1 MKRATSKILN
11 FVFLGL
17 LTFAATL
24 FYSSNVFADAPKPVP
39 SAFGADDEGRVAGV
53 AYDNA
58 WEFMYKW
65 LTPGNDGG
73 YRTFEK
79 DFGSEETD
87 KFRVECG
94 STICNLRSTAC
105 MRKAQSLSSSEIQ
118 TKLQEQKNAA
128 YEKQMF
134 ICRDEDP
141 KYPELAIKQSPQ
153 AADDYCRRIIAKKDY
168 FDEDKARDLIVNEY
182 GCISKLN
189 ISTKQREGW
198 VIVHAQNVGEG
209 IGEKCYEART
219 AGGGVGKYCMEVTDG
234 TAVVIAKSRG
244 GTKTCQVIPVRWY
257 NNKECPMCGLV
268 GIVYAAADKITALS
282 YNKLGYSFSIVL
294 ILGFAIWL
302 AIKTL
307 IFASSMTKQDAA
319 KYITEVLK
327 QGYKFALAYF
337 SIIYFHD
344 VFSFIILPLIN
355 AGINFGNSFVS
366 VTTLAERFDEN
377 IAQYINQNNIPA
389 LISLGDGVPADYRR
403 HFNNQYFDIRTYGL
417 LENFTYNINLNYALL
432 QSVGGTLFCLGG
444 KFVTFQLTDL
454 WQTPGK
460 EILTHIPLGLNCYTY
475 GACFAIFGFLLS
487 VSFIFYMLDAVVQFG
502 IVGALLPFLIA
513 SWPFKITSKYTSTG
527 FKMLINSVF
536 TFMMMGLIVK
546 LGIELISAS
555 LSISSNTEETS
566 PGLYSLV
573 KAIDTI
579 HVPVIQQKVNV
590 LSMSFF
596 LFMFANMM
604 AFLSLGKTGA
614 LVSRFAGG
622 GIKPIAPAIG
632 GMAASAATS
641 VAKKVAAPTMNAVGE
656 WAEDKMT
663 KGVKTAKNLAINT
676 IKNPVGVAKE
686 AAKTAWAVGTI
697 RPVRK
702 TADKLLS
709 KTKWGR
715 EFVQDKEDVKDE
727 IKNELKNS
735 KIAQEINRLDGQNV
749 AELAWNIA
757 SVKPLRKVTTNA
769 ILKTEAGQKVQQ
781 KLNDVGDKAKQKL
794 NNASDKIKNSWLG
807 RGAKGAINLFKD
819 APVEDNGKSKE
830 ENLQKS
836 QDILGARKEE
846 VATIGNEDANNNT
859 ATIGN
864 ENKNPEGAPEETA
877 IIGDENKQNDV
888 TPKET
893 PKEGEKPTKENLNEL
908 E

>member
-24 FYSSNVFADAPKPVP
+24 FYSSNVFADASSK
-39 SAFGADDEGRVAGV
+39 FGDDDANRVGGV

-65 LTPGNDGG
+65 LTSGNDGG
-73 YRTFEK
+73 YRQFER

-87 KFRVECG
+87 KFKVECG
-94 STICNLRSTAC
+94 SAICNLRSQVC
-105 MRKAQSLSSSEIQ
+105 MRKAKTISSAEIQ
-118 TKLQEQKNAA
+118 TQLQEKKNA
-128 YEKQMF
+128 EFNRQMF

-141 KYPELAIKQSPQ
+141 KYPEMAMNKGVS
-153 AADDYCRRIIAKKDY
+153 AADAYCRNIINNINY
-168 FDEDKARDLIVNEY
+168 FDENKARDLIVNEY
-182 GCISKLN
+182 DCISKLN
-189 ISTKQREGW
+189 VSTKQRGGW
-198 VIVHAQNVGEG
+198 TIVHAQNVGEG
-209 IGEKCYEART
+209 IRERCYKART
-219 AGGGVGKYCMEVTDG
+219 AGGGVNKYCMEVTDG
-234 TAVVIAKSRG
+234 TAVVIALARG
-244 GTKTCQVIPVRWY
+244 DTRTCQVIPVRWY

-268 GIVYAAADKITALS
+268 GIIYAAADKITTLS

-294 ILGFAIWL
+294 LLGFAIWL

-307 IFASSMTKQDAA
+307 VFASSMTKQDAA

-344 VFSFIILPLIN
+344 VFSFIILPLVN

-366 VTTLAERFDEN
+366 VTDLTERFGED
-377 IAQYINQNNIPA
+377 IAKYINQNNTSA
-389 LISLGDGVPADYRR
+389 LMAMGDGVPEDYKR

-417 LENFTYNINLNYALL
+417 LENFAYNVNLNYALL
-432 QSVGGTLFCLGG
+432 QSVGGTLFCLGT
-444 KFVTFQLTDL
+444 KFVSFQLTGLVLEDL
-454 WQTPGK
+454 K
-460 EILTHIPLGLNCYTY
+460 ELLAHIPTGLNCYTY

-536 TFMMMGLIVK
+536 TFMMMGLIVN

-555 LSISSNTEETS
+555 LSISSTTEDVS
-566 PGLYSLV
+566 PGLYGLV
-573 KAIDTI
+573 KVIDTI
-579 HVPVIQQKVNV
+579 NIPAIQQRTNV

-663 KGVKTAKNLAINT
+663 KGVKAVGGAVGTVTKGTAKA
-676 IKNPVGVAKE
+676 V
-686 AAKTAWAVGTI
+686 WAVGTLK
-697 RPVRK
+697 PVRK
-702 TADKLLS
+702 AA
-709 KTKWGR
+709 
-715 EFVQDKEDVKDE
+715 
-727 IKNELKNS
+727 KN
-735 KIAQEINRLDGQNV
+735 AF
-749 AELAWNIA
+749 
-757 SVKPLRKVTTNA
+757 
-769 ILKTEAGQKVQQ
+769 LKTETGQ
-781 KLNDVGDKAKQKL
+781 NIKQKL
-794 NNASDKIKNSWLG
+794 NNAGDKIKNSWLG
-807 RGAKGAINLFKD
+807 RGTKGTINLFKD

>member
-118 TKLQEQKNAA
+118 TKLQAQKNAA
-128 YEKQMF
+128 YENQMF

-153 AADDYCRRIIAKKDY
+153 VADDYCRRIIAKKDY

-663 KGVKTAKNLAINT
+663 KGVKAIGGAAGKAVGTVTKGTAKA
-676 IKNPVGVAKE
+676 V
-686 AAKTAWAVGTI
+686 WAVGTLK
-697 RPVRK
+697 PVRK
-702 TADKLLS
+702 AA
-709 KTKWGR
+709 
-715 EFVQDKEDVKDE
+715 
-727 IKNELKNS
+727 KN
-735 KIAQEINRLDGQNV
+735 AF
-749 AELAWNIA
+749 
-757 SVKPLRKVTTNA
+757 
-769 ILKTEAGQKVQQ
+769 LKTETGQKVQQ

-807 RGAKGAINLFKD
+807 RGTKGTINLFKD